1 MMMSAI
7 KKENTENKE
16 RKGFFR
22 NWIVRNLLLAL
33 VIVVVLI
40 AGAVLFLNVVTKHN
54 QELVV
59 PDLTNMSVGEA
70 SAVASQAG
78 MRVEVTDSVFV
89 KRMQKGAV
97 YRQNPAAGAKVK
109 DGRRIVLTI
118 NAVNAKKVTMP
129 NLIGYSMRQAK
140 AELLSRGLVLGR
152 LIYVKDM
159 ATNNVL
165 KQLRNNKEIEPGA
178 QIESESVIDLVVGLN
193 SLDNR
198 TYVPDVYGLK
208 NSRAVETVQ
217 EHSLNVKS
225 LRFDT
230 TVKDYDDSLNAVVY
244 RQVPEPSDSVSVGMG
259 EDVVL
264 YLTIDQKRVPVRKTE
279 LPDDESAI
287 L

>member
-1 MMMSAI
+1 MSAR
-7 KKENTENKE
+7 KEKTEK
-16 RKGFFR
+16 KGFFR
-22 NWIVRNLLLAL
+22 NWIVRNLLLAF
-33 VIVVVLI
+33 VIVVLLI
-40 AGAVLFLNVVTKHN
+40 AGAIVFLNVVTKHN
-54 QELVV
+54 QELIV
-59 PDLTNMSVGEA
+59 PDFTNMSVEEA
-70 SAVASQAG
+70 SLAAAEAG

-97 YRQNPAAGAKVK
+97 FRQNPAPGAKVK
-109 DGRRIVLTI
+109 DGRRVVLTI
-118 NAVNAKKVTMP
+118 NAVNAKKLTMP

-152 LIYVKDM
+152 LIYVQDM

-165 KQLRNNKEIEPGA
+165 RQLYRNKEIEPGT

-193 SLDNR
+193 NLDNR

-208 NSRAVETVQ
+208 NNRAVETVQ

-244 RQVPEPSDSVSVGMG
+244 RQVPEPSDSIAVGMG
-259 EDVVL
+259 EEVVL
-264 YLTIDQKRVPVRKTE
+264 YLTTDHARVPARKTE
-279 LPDDESAI
+279 LPEDESAI